1 MAATVL
7 LMAGGSLAVGGLQP
21 DVPLHLRTVADARP
35 TPVLSAAAQGASDGN
50 ADDEDRLLRQL
61 GRQSMINARRTA
73 EKAARDRRAAA
84 ARRVAASR
92 VLAARASRDH
102 ARAALA
108 VADSYARPTSGP
120 LTQPYGSHPGIDLAP
135 PYGTPVVAA
144 HAGVVAFVGE
154 QDGYGNHVEVTLPG
168 GYLITAPVGLLRCG
182 GSSCPRRG
190 AAGSGRQHGAVDR
203 PAPALRGHA
212 ARPGAHRSCSLAHG
226 SRHQRLS
233 DALEA

>member
-1 MAATVL
+1 VLVAATVL

-168 GYLITAPVGLLRCG
+168 GYLITYSHLSAFSVAVGQAVLAGAPL
-182 GSSCPRRG
+182 
-190 AAGSGRQHGAVDR
+190 GAVGSTGLSTGPHLHFEVMLPGRVRTD
-203 PAPALRGHA
+203 PAAWLM
-212 ARPGAHRSCSLAHG
+212 AHG
-226 SRHQRLS
+226 ISV
-233 DALEA
+233 